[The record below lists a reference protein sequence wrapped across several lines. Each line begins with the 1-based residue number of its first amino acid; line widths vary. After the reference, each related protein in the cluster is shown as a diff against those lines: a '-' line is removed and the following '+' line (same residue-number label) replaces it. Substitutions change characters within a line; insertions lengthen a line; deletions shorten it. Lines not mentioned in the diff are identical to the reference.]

1 MHVRVTFSAKS
12 LVIKSKVKK
21 YFTTLLEEI
30 QGVLLKKKNKTKH
43 HHTKIPLKPQVTTFL
58 NKEVRKYFSA
68 GSFLQTVG

>member
-30 QGVLLKKKNKTKH
+30 QGVLLKKKNKTK
-43 HHTKIPLKPQVTTFL
+43 TNI
-58 NKEVRKYFSA
+58 
-68 GSFLQTVG
+68 